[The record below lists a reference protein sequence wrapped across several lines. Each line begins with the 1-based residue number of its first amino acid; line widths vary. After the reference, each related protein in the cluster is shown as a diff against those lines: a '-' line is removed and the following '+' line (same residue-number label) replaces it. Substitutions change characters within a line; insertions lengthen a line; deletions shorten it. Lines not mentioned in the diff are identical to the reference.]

1 MKLIKNLTLAAFA
14 TLAMVSLTSCVT
26 TQGAGSSCCGKCG
39 GKPAACETKS
49 DCCGKCGGHGHSHGA
64 ACKN

>member
-1 MKLIKNLTLAAFA
+1 MNLIKNLALAAIA

-39 GKPAACETKS
+39 GKPAHCETKS
-49 DCCGKCGGHGHSHGA
+49 ADCCGKCGGHGA
-64 ACKN
+64 ACKH